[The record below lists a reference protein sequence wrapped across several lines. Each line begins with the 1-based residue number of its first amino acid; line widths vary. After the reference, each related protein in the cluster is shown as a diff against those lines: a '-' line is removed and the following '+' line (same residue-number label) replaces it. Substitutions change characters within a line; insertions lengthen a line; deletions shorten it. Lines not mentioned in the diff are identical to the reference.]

1 MADTSAGF
9 RPRYRLCGA
18 PFTKVQLLFQGNET
32 LTKGDIVNLESGEV
46 DLAASGDTALLGV
59 VTETKTGVASTTYIE
74 VIVDEDAVYGVYDA
88 NARKMGDALDIYGN
102 TGAMT
107 VASTTTNK
115 DLTVVA
121 PSAAGEETLVKI
133 SHGLG
138 AFNTSLEA
146 SGSG

>member
-46 DLAASGDTALLGV
+46 DLAESGDTALLGV

-88 NARKMGDALDIYGN
+88 TARKMGDALDIDGT

-107 VASTTTNK
+107 VKASTNA

-146 SGSG
+146 SG

>member
-18 PFTKVQLLFQGNET
+18 PFTKVQLLFQGDET

-46 DLAASGDTALLGV
+46 DLAVSGDTALLGV
-59 VTETKTGVASTTYIE
+59 VTETKTGVDSTTYIE

-88 NARKMGDALDIYGN
+88 NARKMGDALDIDGA

-107 VASTTTNK
+107 VATASDK

-146 SGSG
+146 

>member
-18 PFTKVQLLFQGNET
+18 PFTKVQLLFKDDET

-46 DLAASGDTALLGV
+46 DLAVSGDTALLGV
-59 VTETKTGVASTTYIE
+59 VTETKTGADSTTYIE

-88 NARKMGDALDIYGN
+88 NARKMGDPLDISGN

-107 VASTTTNK
+107 VATASNK

-146 SGSG
+146 